1 MVLEFHITGAA
12 VYYYW
17 YWQVYYIIWTGRIN
31 GLDVSNNCYWLDI
44 PADVFLIIVEVHRGV
59 GSYLLQ
65 KRSYYLL
72 LLGWKDNFA
81 TSACKVL
88 VASELHNK
96 SCHELFILLREHLLL
111 ESGESAG
118 VSHGIRAA
126 VVGTS
131 IVLGAL
137 VRTDKAQKLFLLYQ
151 IVKCNVVQARG
162 SHGAVVM

>member
-1 MVLEFHITGAA
+1 M
-12 VYYYW
+12 
-17 YWQVYYIIWTGRIN
+17 
-31 GLDVSNNCYWLDI
+31 
-44 PADVFLIIVEVHRGV
+44 
-59 GSYLLQ
+59 
-65 KRSYYLL
+65 
-72 LLGWKDNFA
+72 
-81 TSACKVL
+81 
-88 VASELHNK
+88 
-96 SCHELFILLREHLLL
+96 
-111 ESGESAG
+111 ESSESAG